1 MLHDAEVHHAL
12 AVGTNAHVHASWRCF
27 VFSCM
32 EFVHGR
38 LVTFALNKFKRVI
51 LPRVQSVFFGLLN
64 FHLIIQTLDCENLLA
79 CLFETATLT

>member
-38 LVTFALNKFKRVI
+38 LATCALNKFKRAI
-51 LPRVQSVFFGLLN
+51 LPRVRNVCLLDKFPSDNLNSGL
-64 FHLIIQTLDCENLLA
+64 
-79 CLFETATLT
+79 